1 VIEAHSGAAVISQVR
16 RIRPD
21 EWDRLRAL
29 RLHALADA
37 PLAFGSTLSLEEA
50 FPEGIWR
57 ERAAGG
63 AASEDRATFIAEQ
76 DGRWIGLATGLI
88 TGSADPVLVGMFVD
102 GSARRRGVAVA
113 LIESVVGW
121 VQSRGAARLLLWV
134 TSGNEAAIALYRRC
148 GFQPTGGTRS
158 VAHTPTLIE
167 NEMIRGLHSSDG
179 VDRARLFQSR
189 SDPTTSEG
197 GTK

>member
-1 VIEAHSGAAVISQVR
+1 MVEAHSDAAVIPQVR
-16 RIRPD
+16 RIRPA
-21 EWDRLRAL
+21 EWARLRAL
-29 RLHALADA
+29 RVHALADA
-37 PLAFGSTLSLEEA
+37 PLAFGSTLSQEEA
-50 FPEGIWR
+50 FPESIWR

-63 AASEDRATFIAEQ
+63 AAGEDRATFIAEQ

-88 TGSADPVLVGMFVD
+88 TGLADPMLVGMFVD

-121 VQSRGAARLLLWV
+121 VQSRGATRLVLWV

-148 GFQPTGGTRS
+148 GFRPTGKTRS

-167 NEMIRGLHSSDG
+167 NEMIRDLHSSAGADI
-179 VDRARLFQSR
+179 ARLFQGQ
-189 SDPTTSEG
+189 SDGTTSEG
-197 GTK
+197 GTQ

>member
-1 VIEAHSGAAVISQVR
+1 MIEPRAGAAVISQVR
-16 RIRPD
+16 RIHPD

-37 PLAFGSTLSLEEA
+37 PLAFGSTLSQEEA
-50 FPEGIWR
+50 FPESVWR

-63 AASEDRATFIAEQ
+63 AAGEDRATFIAEQ
-76 DGRWIGLATGLI
+76 DGRWVGLATGLI
-88 TGSADPVLVGMFVD
+88 TGSADPILVGMFVD
-102 GSARRRGVAVA
+102 GSSRRQGVAVA

-121 VQSRGAARLLLWV
+121 SRSRGATRLVLWV
-134 TSGNEAAIALYRRC
+134 TSRNEAAIALYRRC

-167 NEMIRGLHSSDG
+167 NEMIRDLHSSDV
-179 VDRARLFQSR
+179 VDTI
-189 SDPTTSEG
+189 PEPV
-197 GTK
+197 